1 MGTMMHLITE
11 VRKEGKWRA
20 VPMNPKSLCEC
31 NYNTFAVLAGVR
43 DSFGIQVFDRKGL
56 PSDMSSKKF
65 DFESFLPQARE
76 RYESG
81 TEQRI
86 KINNPDGST
95 SYLDM
100 WTAETEV
107 EITVDEYNAFKQ
119 NNPDPSI
126 FYNLCYSNNGKEHKY
141 TIKNASVIGG
151 KLVDVPYQEL
161 YSSFEE
167 FYKADYE
174 EYWDEEKQD
183 CGEWQVNF
191 ESYSNGSYL
200 SLKELR
206 NGDYTLYDSVSYK
219 IDKEFYDKFVAEGGV
234 LPSCFVV
241 RESST
246 GGSFVEVVR
255 EAMSP
260 TVTVS
265 WKQDQEKI
273 DELPIHKGI
282 KELIEIAKQ
291 YSVSEDDIRIV
302 FAFS

>member
-11 VRKEGKWRA
+11 VRKEGKWHI
-20 VPMNPKSLCEC
+20 VPMNPESLCEC

-43 DSFGIQVFDRKGL
+43 DSFGIQVFKSKGL

-65 DFESFLPQARE
+65 GFKSFFPQAIK
-76 RYESG
+76 RYEND

-86 KINNPDGST
+86 KINNPDSSV
-95 SYLDM
+95 SYLSM
-100 WTAETEV
+100 WTQETEV

-119 NNPDPSI
+119 HNPDPSI
-126 FYNLCYSNNGKEHKY
+126 FYDLCYSNNGKEHKY

-151 KLVDVPYQEL
+151 KLVDVPYKDL
-161 YSSFEE
+161 YGSFWE
-167 FYKADYE
+167 FYKTHYE
-174 EYWDEEKQD
+174 EYWNEDKQD
-183 CGEWQVNF
+183 CGEWEIDF
-191 ESYSNGSYL
+191 DSCYDGSYL
-200 SLKELR
+200 SLRELL
-206 NGDYTLYDSVSYK
+206 NGDYTLYDSTSYK
-219 IDKEFYDKFVAEGGV
+219 MDKEFYDKFVAEGGI
-234 LPSCFVV
+234 LPDCFTV

-246 GGSFVEVVR
+246 GDSIIEVVR

-260 TVTVS
+260 TVTIS
-265 WKQDQEKI
+265 WKQVQEKI

-282 KELIEIAKQ
+282 KELAEIAKQ